1 MTDRTR
7 YTIEGLAEG
16 EQEPGAIEP
25 ILRNRLGLRSQ
36 AALDQAERLSLE
48 MTQTR
53 LLELYTRNH
62 RFTAAD
68 LCKVHALWLGDIYT
82 WAGHYRQVNL
92 SKDGFLFAAAH
103 QVPHL
108 MQQYEVRFLKRY
120 TPCCFK
126 NLDEVA
132 SAIAITH
139 AELIL
144 IHPFREGNGRLARLF
159 ANLMALQAG
168 LPFLDFKTFV
178 EERPFYIAGIQE
190 SLEVQYER
198 LTALFK
204 TVIQKTLAQYRP

>member
-1 MTDRTR
+1 MRDRTR
-7 YTIEGLAEG
+7 YTVEGLAEG

-25 ILRNRLGLRSQ
+25 ILRNRLGLQSQ
-36 AALDQAERLSLE
+36 AALDQAERLALDA
-48 MTQTR
+48 TQTR
-53 LLELYTRNH
+53 LLDLYTRTH

-68 LCKVHALWLGDIYT
+68 LCKMHARWLAELYT
-82 WAGHYRQVNL
+82 WAGRYRQVNL

-103 QVPHL
+103 QIPSL
-108 MQQYEVRFLKRY
+108 MHHYEKRFLKRY

-126 NLDEVA
+126 HLDEIA
-132 SAIAITH
+132 NAIAITH

-168 LPFLDFKTFV
+168 LPFLDFTTLV
-178 EERPFYIAGIQE
+178 EERIFYIVGIQE
-190 SLEVQYER
+190 GLEGRYER
-198 LTALFK
+198 LTGLFK